1 MDNSTGDKINLR
13 KATTE
18 EIEYLKAKAAKRDK
32 EQRNGEYEE

>member
-18 EIEYLKAKAAKRDK
+18 EIEYLKAIAARVMN
-32 EQRNGEYEE
+32 EGE